1 MTPRIKTEGVAMD
14 LELAAPPGCNN
25 SVSVEYVGI
34 AIGKS
39 RPENPIIFTAWTQLE
54 AANDFGDVP
63 TIEACQRII
72 EANLSGGL
80 PEHFDV
86 KTIFD
91 FFNRVAP
98 VGVSWG
104 FGHA

>member
-1 MTPRIKTEGVAMD
+1 MTPRIKTEGFAMD
-14 LELAAPPGCNN
+14 LENVVLAAPPGCNN

-39 RPENPIIFTAWTQLE
+39 KPENPIVSKAWTVLE

-80 PEHFDV
+80 PEHSDV

-91 FFNRVAP
+91 FLIESRQS
-98 VGVSWG
+98 G
-104 FGHA
+104 